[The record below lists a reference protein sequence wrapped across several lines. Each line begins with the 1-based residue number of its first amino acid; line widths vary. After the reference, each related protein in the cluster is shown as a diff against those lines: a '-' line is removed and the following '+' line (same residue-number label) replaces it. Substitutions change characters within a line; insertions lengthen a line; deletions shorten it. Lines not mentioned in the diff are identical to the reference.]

1 MMKFNFSSCCTFV
14 QRVLRWLVR
23 FLRPGI
29 KTPGYIRRDGR
40 PGPEGHKSRRRR
52 SLIWNL
58 ALHDIIYDI
67 TSSMILRNIIW
78 YWCLWYHKTM
88 ISYAY
93 DIIPDY
99 VWYQRTYDIIDLWYH
114 RQYHRS
120 WTMILCMISSSWIY
134 DITTLNVWYQRTY
147 DSIGLW
153 YHKQY
158 HRFWTM
164 ISCMIPSS

>member
-1 MMKFNFSSCCTFV
+1 
-14 QRVLRWLVR
+14 
-23 FLRPGI
+23 
-29 KTPGYIRRDGR
+29 
-40 PGPEGHKSRRRR
+40 
-52 SLIWNL
+52 
-58 ALHDIIYDI
+58 
-67 TSSMILRNIIW
+67 
-78 YWCLWYHKTM
+78 M

-99 VWYQRTYDIIDLWYH
+99 VWYQRTSSYDIIIVDLWLGYH

-147 DSIGLW
+147 DIIGLW

-158 HRFWTM
+158 HIMVLDHDIMHDIIILELWYHHPESMISGTYDIIDLWYHRQYYRFWTM
-164 ISCMIPSS
+164 ISCMISYTCNLEVQELAHQSEW